1 MCTHRTHIVFH
12 GKVTIRCTGT
22 ILGMLFQIFHHQLLH
37 VKRETSA
44 CTKLGERH
52 LVCIRQVHLIGQFV
66 QYRLLVWNAIQELIF
81 YFRNNG
87 Q

>member
-1 MCTHRTHIVFH
+1 MGTHRAHIIFH
-12 GKVTIRCTGT
+12 GKVTVRCTGT
-22 ILGMLFQIFHHQLLH
+22 ILRMSLQIFHHQFLY

-44 CTKLGERH
+44 CTKLRERH
-52 LVCIRQVHLIGQFV
+52 LVSIRQVHLIGQFR
-66 QYRLLVWNAIQELIF
+66 QYRLLVRNAIQELIF

>member
-1 MCTHRTHIVFH
+1 MGTHRAHIIFH
-12 GKVTIRCTGT
+12 GKVTVGCTGT
-22 ILGMLFQIFHHQLLH
+22 ILCMFLQIFHHQLLH

-52 LVCIRQVHLIGQFV
+52 LVCIRQVHLFGQFC
-66 QYRLLVWNAIQELIF
+66 QYCLLVWNAIQKLIF